1 MIPTDF
7 AGTLPGWITAV
18 STSTG
23 VVTLITMYWRRG
35 IAIRKLGIEKAIA
48 DNVDAA
54 DIRDHYADEVQKL
67 RDRLDKQAES
77 FRGRLDEIDGHYRD
91 IISKLE
97 QRYTEASKAAQIRHE
112 ECMADRDK
120 LRNEVSILRNE
131 INGLVRVI
139 TQASIDRVIAL
150 GDDVSDEIKEAA
162 ARAQAYIAEEGKKG

>member
-1 MIPTDF
+1 MIPADF
-7 AGTLPGWITAV
+7 AGTLPGWITAI

-35 IAIRKLGIEKAIA
+35 IALRKLNIEQKIA

-67 RDRLDKQAES
+67 RDRLDAQSLGFKA
-77 FRGRLDEIDGHYRD
+77 RLDENDEHYRG
-91 IISKLE
+91 IIDRLE
-97 QRYTEASKAAQIRHE
+97 RRYAEAAEASQQRHE
-112 ECMADRDK
+112 ECMADREK
-120 LRNEVSILRNE
+120 LRSEVGILRNE

-150 GDDVSDEIKEAA
+150 GEEVSDDVRQAA
-162 ARAQAYIAEEGKKG
+162 ERAQQYINEENNK